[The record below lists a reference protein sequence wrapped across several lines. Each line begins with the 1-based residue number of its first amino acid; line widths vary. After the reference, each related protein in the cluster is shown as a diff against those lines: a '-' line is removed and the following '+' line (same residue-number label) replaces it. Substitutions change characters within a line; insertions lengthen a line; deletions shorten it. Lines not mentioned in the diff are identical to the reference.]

1 MFRKI
6 TPAFVYSENQMKL
19 VNILYWRNEI
29 LNLKAGNDEGYYS
42 LGSVRS

>member
-6 TPAFVYSENQMKL
+6 ILVFVYSENKMNL

-29 LNLKAGNDEGYYS
+29 LNLKAGNEEGYYS